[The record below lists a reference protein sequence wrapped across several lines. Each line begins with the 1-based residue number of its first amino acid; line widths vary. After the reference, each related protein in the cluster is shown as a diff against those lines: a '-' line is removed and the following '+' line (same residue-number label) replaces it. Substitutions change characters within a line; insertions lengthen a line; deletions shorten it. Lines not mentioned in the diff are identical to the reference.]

1 MKFSKLNTDVLRQ
14 VLKLSERKETLLKE
28 LEKIENE
35 ILSHLHD
42 RTPSSS
48 SAAKKS
54 QVAKKNS
61 DTTSR
66 LGRGMMKQN
75 VLQALTEAGPAGLK
89 IPELSKKINATSASI
104 HVWFSNIGKKME
116 EIEKM
121 GAGHFRI
128 RQ

>member
-1 MKFSKLNTDVLRQ
+1 MNFSKLNTTVLRQ
-14 VLKLSERKETLLKE
+14 VLKLSERKEALLKE
-28 LEKIENE
+28 LEQIENE
-35 ILSHLHD
+35 ILSQLHG
-42 RTPSSS
+42 RTTSRPSSS
-48 SAAKKS
+48 KKG
-54 QVAKKNS
+54 QVTKKNGA
-61 DTTSR
+61 TKR

-75 VLQALTEAGPAGLK
+75 ILQSLTEAGSAGLK

-104 HVWFSNIGKKME
+104 HVWFSNIGKKLE